1 MSISLYDASVL
12 SYLQTVRAVSK
23 TLTLAEQA
31 ASENILDLESTLN
44 FQLKDDMLP
53 FSFQVISVWHHSLG
67 ALEGIKAGLF
77 EPPPK
82 VADITWVKLR
92 DLLSEAEDYLLEQDP
107 ETINA
112 LMGKDMV
119 FRVGKREM
127 PFTTDGFLLTF
138 SLPNVHFHAAT
149 TYAILRHLG
158 VPLGKLDYL
167 GEMRFRS

>member
-23 TLTLAEQA
+23 TLTLAEDA
-31 ASENILDLESTLN
+31 AAENILDLDATLN
-44 FQLKDDMLP
+44 FQLRDNMLP
-53 FSFQVISVWHHSLG
+53 FSFQVISVWHHSMG
-67 ALEGIKAGLF
+67 ALKGMQEGVF

-82 VADITWVKLR
+82 VADVTWSKLQS
-92 DLLSEAEDYLLEQDP
+92 LLTEAEDYLVAQEP
-107 ETINA
+107 EAINA
-112 LMGKDMV
+112 LMGNDMV
-119 FRVGKREM
+119 FRIGKREM
-127 PFTTDGFLLTF
+127 PFTTDGFLLSF

-158 VPLGKLDYL
+158 VTLGKLDFL

>member
-23 TLTLAEQA
+23 TLVLAEEA
-31 ASENILDLESTLN
+31 ASENVLDLESTLS
-44 FQLKDDMLP
+44 FQLRDNMLP

-67 ALEGIKAGLF
+67 ALKGIKAGVF

-82 VADITWVKLR
+82 IADITWLKLR
-92 DLLSEAEDYLLEQDP
+92 ELLTEAEEYLVDQDP

-112 LMGKDMV
+112 LLGKDMV
-119 FRVGKREM
+119 FRIGKREM
-127 PFTTDGFLLTF
+127 PFTSDGFLLSF

-167 GEMRFRS
+167 GEMRFRQ